1 MKPAVLK
8 EIIRNISPYD
18 YILWDVVNDYNV
30 EDLID
35 TYHYSEVIKMF
46 NNGYKLDF
54 NQEFVPIINLPLSW
68 QKRISDAIYE
78 ESKYI

>member
-8 EIIRNISPYD
+8 EIIRNISLYD

-54 NQEFVPIINLPLSW
+54 NQEFVPIANLPLSW